1 VNSIEKLIAKAL
13 PYLKGQAAQLRAH
26 GFTGSKVH
34 SEIEE
39 IIRELEQT
47 LARESAAPE
56 PHLATRVLNGME
68 VETGEPMSAASAA
81 PAYWTKERLRSE
93 LSDILVFGKSDAQ
106 IIAELELLIERR
118 DREVARSSERD
129 APAVKRPELRHPPVA
144 INCRC
149 DGNKVCALIGSN
161 LQEGVS
167 GFGDNLPDALRDLA
181 DELEREVGEHPVITI
196 SRDAVRREALEEAA
210 QHRPVIFST
219 DSEGIIT
226 WCCTEDHWRGRDWD
240 SHIRVLAASPAGRA
254 SEHLTPA
261 VERELE
267 RQRKKLER
275 QP

>member
-1 VNSIEKLIAKAL
+1 MNSIEKLIAKAL

-129 APAVKRPELRHPPVA
+129 VPAEEVNMTRDPRDK
-144 INCRC
+144 
-149 DGNKVCALIGSN
+149 
-161 LQEGVS
+161 QES
-167 GFGDNLPDALRDLA
+167 
-181 DELEREVGEHPVITI
+181 GEHRADSESTSAPFVHTRSCPALNPMSDDACTCGLKWRIRLRTEMEMHNAWRKRAEEAEA
-196 SRDAVRREALEEAA
+196 SQDAVRREALEEAA
-210 QHRPVIFST
+210 AVIERSPT
-219 DSEGIIT
+219 WNKHKEGPLCWCELCAYVRGNASE
-226 WCCTEDHWRGRDWD
+226 
-240 SHIRVLAASPAGRA
+240 IRALGASPAGRA
-254 SEHLTPA
+254 A
-261 VERELE
+261 GA
-267 RQRKKLER
+267 KDG
-275 QP
+275 